1 MNYDDMTDEA
11 TNPTFGMSA
20 ALDNKNER
28 PQEGGWAQGN
38 YYAHCITCGIL
49 YIGDKRSC
57 SCSDCA
63 YGTVQKGK

>member
-28 PQEGGWAQGN
+28 PQESGWAKVTIMPT
-38 YYAHCITCGIL
+38 A
-49 YIGDKRSC
+49 
-57 SCSDCA
+57 
-63 YGTVQKGK
+63 